1 MKHARKDG
9 LLPLHIAAR
18 TSSEHAAAVV
28 SWLLTASLATHEVKY
43 KEQARDRT
51 LEELVAEG
59 ENSIA
64 RTEKKHH
71 ISFQT
76 LTTAISGGSTLA
88 TSYVKDQLAKNKE
101 DITVEEEEFQELL
114 IRTASD
120 AGT

>member
-76 LTTAISGGSTLA
+76 LTTAISGGTRKGGA
-88 TSYVKDQLAKNKE
+88 PKTGRRTKNA
-101 DITVEEEEFQELL
+101 
-114 IRTASD
+114 ASRQSSEYRD
-120 AGT
+120 